1 LKNIGHF
8 GIGIPCDVLKLMS
21 SSFEMILFGVYILV
35 RRAVAG
41 VVSKDELPILM
52 KETIVSL
59 KTIALYYLRPRQ
71 TQLETC
77 FVLTFCTEHRLATF
91 QGWNVSNLKQ
101 GMCQRCYRLIY
112 MATICKQSKA
122 RKQTNLTNPNR
133 ANFTNATNSYL

>member
-1 LKNIGHF
+1 
-8 GIGIPCDVLKLMS
+8 MS

>member
-1 LKNIGHF
+1 
-8 GIGIPCDVLKLMS
+8 
-21 SSFEMILFGVYILV
+21 MILFGVYILV

-77 FVLTFCTEHRLATF
+77 FVLTFCTEHS
-91 QGWNVSNLKQ
+91 V
-101 GMCQRCYRLIY
+101 
-112 MATICKQSKA
+112 
-122 RKQTNLTNPNR
+122 RKQIDYRVHDMDYIISQRTI
-133 ANFTNATNSYL
+133 AAY